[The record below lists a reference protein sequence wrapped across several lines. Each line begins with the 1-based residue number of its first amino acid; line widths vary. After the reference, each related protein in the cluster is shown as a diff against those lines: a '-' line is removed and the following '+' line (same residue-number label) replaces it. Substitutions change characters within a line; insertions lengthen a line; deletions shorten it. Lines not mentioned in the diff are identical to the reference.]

1 VLPVTVVDDV
11 AARAGILSSAFARS
25 DWRKVCAL
33 LRELESLFISKTV
46 LEKTGIGKLLTN
58 IKNSLRRQQQTTTTT
73 TTDAAPPREQMMTA
87 ASAAPAAATP
97 AADAASNGAAGSAEE
112 YAAEADEEVEE
123 LCPPTSGRSSSSS
136 SASAAGVSTQQ
147 LQSSCVSLATSLL
160 QTWRAQ
166 VKKELAAEQASGAG
180 GGPALEFNQHSTL
193 KNRVATYKALYYL
206 LTTRDQKES
215 AAETEARRR
224 TMRPL
229 LARDAPAAALAS
241 ELECMLFR
249 YHRDMQRQRH
259 LANSRS
265 ELLSAAP
272 AQSSSSSSSSSSTH
286 GGGGSAKDD
295 EACLTTEP
303 PSYAPHARGLLATL
317 RLKSDELD
325 SLRQWIR
332 TSSSPS
338 PPPSEDE
345 EHEQQLMKARRSAF
359 EALLRRTRF

>member
-1 VLPVTVVDDV
+1 
-11 AARAGILSSAFARS
+11 
-25 DWRKVCAL
+25 
-33 LRELESLFISKTV
+33 
-46 LEKTGIGKLLTN
+46 
-58 IKNSLRRQQQTTTTT
+58 
-73 TTDAAPPREQMMTA
+73 MMTA
-87 ASAAPAAATP
+87 AAAAVTP
-97 AADAASNGAAGSAEE
+97 AAGAAGKTADSAEE
-112 YAAEADEEVEE
+112 YATEADEDVEE
-123 LCPPTSGRSSSSS
+123 LSPPASGRSSSSS
-136 SASAAGVSTQQ
+136 SASAGVSTQQ
-147 LQSSCVSLATSLL
+147 LQSSCVSMVTSLL

-272 AQSSSSSSSSSSTH
+272 AQSSFSSSSTH

-325 SLRQWIR
+325 HLRQWIR

-338 PPPSEDE
+338 PPPPGSEDE
-345 EHEQQLMKARRSAF
+345 EQQFMKARRSALD
-359 EALLRRTRF
+359 ALLRRTRF

>member
-1 VLPVTVVDDV
+1 VTVVDDV
-11 AARAGILSSAFARS
+11 AARAGILSAAFARS
-25 DWRKVCAL
+25 DWRKVAAL

-58 IKNSLRRQQQTTTTT
+58 IKNSLRQQQQTTTT
-73 TTDAAPPREQMMTA
+73 TTDAAPPPREQMMTA
-87 ASAAPAAATP
+87 SAAPVAATP
-97 AADAASNGAAGSAEE
+97 AAETANNGAAGSAEE
-112 YAAEADEEVEE
+112 YAAQVDEEVEE
-123 LCPPTSGRSSSSS
+123 LSPPTSGRSSSSS
-136 SASAAGVSTQQ
+136 ASAGVSAQQLPQ

-272 AQSSSSSSSSSSTH
+272 AQSSSSSSSSTH
-286 GGGGSAKDD
+286 GGGGGSAKDD

-325 SLRQWIR
+325 SLRRWIR
-332 TSSSPS
+332 TGSSSSPGN
-338 PPPSEDE
+338 EDE
-345 EHEQQLMKARRSAF
+345 EHEQQLTKARRTAF